1 MDERPDIISREE
13 TPEEQ
18 ALDLTLRP
26 RTLSEFVGQKANKEQ
41 LHVFIEAAGKR
52 GEVLDHVLLS
62 GPPGLGKTTLANI
75 ISNELGVNTRST
87 SGPALERQ
95 GDVAAILTN
104 LEQGEVLFIDEIHR
118 LPRTVEEILYPAME
132 DFQIDI
138 IIGKGPGARD
148 VRLPLP
154 RFTLIG
160 ATTRVGL
167 MTAPLLTRFG
177 VSCRLNY
184 YPIEEME
191 QIVDRAASI
200 LNISVDKSGAHEIAR
215 R

>member
-75 ISNELGVNTRST
+75 IANELGVNVRGT
-87 SGPALERQ
+87 SGPAVERQ
-95 GDVAAILTN
+95 GDLAAILTN
-104 LEQGEVLFIDEIHR
+104 LEPVSYTHLRAHE
-118 LPRTVEEILYPAME
+118 
-132 DFQIDI
+132 
-138 IIGKGPGARD
+138 
-148 VRLPLP
+148 
-154 RFTLIG
+154 
-160 ATTRVGL
+160 TRHDLV
-167 MTAPLLTRFG
+167 
-177 VSCRLNY
+177 CRLLL
-184 YPIEEME
+184 E
-191 QIVDRAASI
+191 
-200 LNISVDKSGAHEIAR
+200 K
-215 R
+215 